1 MNEVNKLL
9 SWRCKPGKN
18 LIEIN
23 RGLNEGKVYSK
34 KKIFQSKKAKK
45 KCSLL

>member
-1 MNEVNKLL
+1 MNEGDKLL

-34 KKIFQSKKAKK
+34 KKIFQSEKTKK
-45 KCSLL
+45 KYSLL